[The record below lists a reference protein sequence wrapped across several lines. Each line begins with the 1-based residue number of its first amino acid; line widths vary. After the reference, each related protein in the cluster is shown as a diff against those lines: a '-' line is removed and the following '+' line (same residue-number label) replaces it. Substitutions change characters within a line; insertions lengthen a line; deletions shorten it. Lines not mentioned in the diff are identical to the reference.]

1 MNAQHAPLSR
11 TGNGARH
18 AYETNRARIA
28 SLWAEA
34 RPVSPDDVAC
44 RYLSRS
50 GVAHGAW
57 PAALRMHPALDYWQQ
72 CDGKAA
78 CVGSFPALLA
88 LFEIDVLPH
97 GIGSAPVSHAVAL
110 QRIYL
115 AADGALA
122 PVPAPIKLTG
132 KAGPA
137 LGACAR
143 LASVDSARSVMG
155 MAVGIAPALRIAQA
169 TRMPVWAVP
178 DASLLA
184 HARWPRGLRHL
195 HVFVDARDPDQWRSA
210 AELARKASAC
220 GLQVFPMVADLGQP
234 AASHSSHHTPRFT
247 AIRL

>member
-1 MNAQHAPLSR
+1 MSAA
-11 TGNGARH
+11 GARH
-18 AYETNRARIA
+18 AYEVNRARIA

-34 RPVSPDDVAC
+34 RPVSEGDAAG
-44 RYLSRS
+44 RYLARS
-50 GVAHGAW
+50 GAAQCTW
-57 PAALRMHPALDYWQQ
+57 PAALRLHPALDYWHMQADRKPVCLGQ
-72 CDGKAA
+72 
-78 CVGSFPALLA
+78 FPALLA
-88 LFEIDVLPH
+88 LFEVDTYPRGLQGALVP
-97 GIGSAPVSHAVAL
+97 HAVAL

-122 PVPAPIKLTG
+122 PVPAPVKLTG

-143 LASVDSARSVMG
+143 LAHADSTSRVMG
-155 MAVGIAPALRIAQA
+155 MAVGIATALRIAQA
-169 TRMPVWAVP
+169 ARMPVWAVP

-195 HVFVDARDPDQWRSA
+195 HVFIDACDPDQWRSA

-234 AASHSSHHTPRFT
+234 DGSHGTHHTPRFT
-247 AIRL
+247 ATRL